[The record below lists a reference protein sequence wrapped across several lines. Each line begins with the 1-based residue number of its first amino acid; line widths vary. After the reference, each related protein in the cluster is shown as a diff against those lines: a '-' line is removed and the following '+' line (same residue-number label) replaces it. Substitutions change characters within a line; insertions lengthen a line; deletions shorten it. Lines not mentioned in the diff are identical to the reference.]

1 MTSPAD
7 LNQLTPDQLRS
18 FAAELMQQVES
29 KDRTIRHQQAQND
42 KLIHELAIHKR
53 YRFGRRS
60 ESVSPDQASLLDELS
75 DADIAAIETELAAT
89 APDTPAVSN
98 TKQQPKRK
106 ALPPELPRTLIAH
119 EPDNTQCQCGCQ
131 LKRIGEDVSEKLD
144 YTPGEFTV
152 ERHVRGKWACES
164 CETLIQAPVPA
175 QVIDKGI
182 PTSGLLAHVLVAKFS
197 DHLPL
202 YRQET
207 IFERAGHAIPRST
220 LAQWVGRCGVALQPL
235 VDALSEELVTQAIL
249 HADETPVP
257 MLAPGKKKTHQA
269 YVWAYASTRFDPLQ
283 AVIYEF
289 APSRAGKHA
298 RAFLQGWNG
307 KLICDDFAGYK
318 AGFAQGITEV
328 GCWAHARRKFY
339 DLHAS
344 GKSTLAEQAL
354 AYIGRLYEIEADT
367 KALSPQERQVV
378 RQARSAPIIDELY
391 HWLIDQRQRVPKGSA
406 TSKAIHYSLKR
417 WLALKQY
424 LDDGAVP
431 IDNNWVENQ
440 VRPWALGRKNWLFA
454 GSLRSGQ
461 RGAAIMSLIQSAKL
475 NGHDPYAYLKDVLQ
489 RLPTQRAS
497 AINELLPHRW
507 LPADKVG

>member
-89 APDTPAVSN
+89 APDTPAVCN

-182 PTSGLLAHVLVAKFS
+182 PTSGLLAHVLVAKFG

-202 YRQET
+202 FRQET

-235 VDALSEELVTQAIL
+235 VDALQSELLKQSIL

-289 APSRAGKHA
+289 APSRAGEHA

-307 KLICDDFAGYK
+307 KLVCDDFAGYK

-344 GKSTLAEQAL
+344 GKSTIAEQAL

-367 KALSPQERQVV
+367 KALSPQERQVI
-378 RQARSAPIIDELY
+378 RQARAAPIIDELY

-417 WLALKQY
+417 WPALNQY
-424 LDDGAVP
+424 LEDGAVP

-507 LPADKVG
+507 LHADKVG